1 MLKKIL
7 LLAVLMSLSLNL
19 YAHGTEWLGAAIFKD
34 AKWTPVQISLWPGHL
49 CSPMAK
55 VYGLAVSPGLFSFCD
70 ELYGISC
77 GQIFFLGEN
86 NGLAVNIWS
95 YGDKNNGVAAGV
107 FNAWNKNNGVSIG
120 VANFMADDAV
130 ETGRN
135 TLQIGVFNQANS
147 GFQIGV
153 LNYNPNALIPWM
165 PLINFTIP
173 RSVDS
178 SLEILRKGSASS
190 PNFEFDLH
198 IEKHANKYFPNWDT
212 KERLHWL
219 TEIFPQTDA
228 GATYALMEA
237 AEKYD
242 LLREWD
248 DYALTL
254 PIKKRRNLRN
264 ALGSSITQRYW
275 HYQLETAPDGTI
287 TLTLFN
293 TINSARCSFSAK
305 FKDLPKSIPITV
317 VRENSDLVVGY
328 RIEKTMK
335 NGNMFYL
342 ISDFTTLFT
351 VRRDAETDLWFETGS
366 WKEIDKKTPAV
377 TIYKELWKNSVC
389 TEIKNSKRIYKEFRL
404 KDRFRKIKL
413 GRIAPEQVI
422 QSQAL

>member
-1 MLKKIL
+1 MKMKKFL
-7 LLAVLMSLSLNL
+7 LLTLLTLFSLNV
-19 YAHGTEWLGAAIFKD
+19 YAHGTEWIGAAIFKD

-55 VYGLAVSPGLFSFCD
+55 VYGLAVSPGLFSFCKKV
-70 ELYGISC
+70 YGVSC
-77 GQIFFLGEN
+77 GQIVLLGEN

-153 LNYNPNALIPWM
+153 LNYNPNAMIPWM

-198 IEKHANKYFPNWDT
+198 IEKHANKYFPNWNT
-212 KERLHWL
+212 EERLRWL
-219 TEIFPQTDA
+219 NELFPLTDA
-228 GATYALMEA
+228 GARTALMAA
-237 AEKYD
+237 AEKHGMI
-242 LLREWD
+242 REWD

-254 PIKKRRNLRN
+254 PVEQRKKLRYS
-264 ALGSSITQRYW
+264 LGYYVTKILWSHW
-275 HYQLETAPDGTI
+275 VEMAPDGTC
-287 TLTLFN
+287 TLHLTN
-293 TINSARCSFSAK
+293 IMRGGRCSFSAK
-305 FKDLPKSIPITV
+305 FKDLPENARLTVSRYNADLEVMYYDAKKSQNV
-317 VRENSDLVVGY
+317 
-328 RIEKTMK
+328 
-335 NGNMFYL
+335 
-342 ISDFTTLFT
+342 TLFT

-366 WKEIDKKTPAV
+366 WDEVNKKTPAV
-377 TIYKELWKNSVC
+377 TTYKETWKNSVC
-389 TEIKNSKRIYKEFRL
+389 TEIKNGKQICHEFRL
-404 KDRFRKIKL
+404 KDQFRKIKL
-413 GRIAPEQVI
+413 GSIEPDQVVK
-422 QSQAL
+422 SPVK

>member
-1 MLKKIL
+1 MLKKLFLLIL
-7 LLAVLMSLSLNL
+7 LPLLSLNVF
-19 YAHGTEWLGAAIFKD
+19 AHGNEWIGSAIIKD
-34 AKWTPVQISLWPGHL
+34 AKWSPVQISFWPLHL
-49 CSPMAK
+49 CGGETTI
-55 VYGLAVSPGLFSFCD
+55 YGLNFSPGLFGFSRKV
-70 ELYGISC
+70 YGVSC
-77 GQIFFLGEN
+77 GSIVMMAEN
-86 NGLAVNIWS
+86 NGLAANIWS
-95 YGDKNNGVAAGV
+95 FGDKNNGLAVGG
-107 FNAWNKNNGVSIG
+107 FNAWAKNNGVSVG
-120 VANFMADDAV
+120 LANFVYDKKS
-130 ETGRN
+130 GRN
-135 TLQIGVFNQANS
+135 TLQIGIFNQANS
-147 GFQIGV
+147 GVQIGL
-153 LNYNPNALIPWM
+153 LNYNPNATIPWM

-173 RSVDS
+173 RSIES
-178 SLEILRKGSASS
+178 SLKELKERPS
-190 PNFEFDLH
+190 PFDYH
-198 IEKHANKYFPNWDT
+198 IEKHANKYFPNWNT

-237 AEKYD
+237 AKKYD

-264 ALGSSITQRYW
+264 ALGSWITQRYW

-293 TINSARCSFSAK
+293 TINSAKCSFSAK
-305 FKDLPKSIPITV
+305 FKDLPKNIPITV
-317 VRENSDLVVGY
+317 ERVNSDFEVGY
-328 RIEKTMK
+328 RIEKTIK
-335 NGNMFYL
+335 NGNTFHL

-413 GRIAPEQVI
+413 ARIAPEQVI

>member
-1 MLKKIL
+1 MLKKFFL
-7 LLAVLMSLSLNL
+7 LTLLTLLSLNVF
-19 YAHGTEWLGAAIFKD
+19 AHGNEWIGSAIIKD
-34 AKWTPVQISLWPGHL
+34 AKWSPVQISLWPLHL
-49 CSPMAK
+49 CGGETTI
-55 VYGLAVSPGLFSFCD
+55 YGLNFSPGLFGFSRKV
-70 ELYGISC
+70 YGVSC
-77 GQIFFLGEN
+77 GSIIMMAENNGLSANIWSFGDKN
-86 NGLAVNIWS
+86 NGLAV
-95 YGDKNNGVAAGV
+95 GG
-107 FNAWNKNNGVSIG
+107 FNAWAKNNGVSIG
-120 VANFMADDAV
+120 VANLVHDQGSD
-130 ETGRN
+130 GISRN

-147 GFQIGV
+147 GLQIGL

-165 PLINFTIP
+165 PLVNLVIP
-173 RSVDS
+173 RSVES
-178 SLEILRKGSASS
+178 SLKVLRKR
-190 PNFEFDLH
+190 PTPFDDH
-198 IEKHANKYFPNWDT
+198 IAKHANKYFPHWDT

-293 TINSARCSFSAK
+293 TINSARCSFSAN
-305 FKDLPKSIPITV
+305 FKDLPKNIPITV
-317 VRENSDLVVGY
+317 ERVNSDFEVGY
-328 RIEKTMK
+328 RIEKTIK
-335 NGNMFYL
+335 NGNTIRH

-413 GRIAPEQVI
+413 GSIEPEYII
-422 QSQAL
+422 QKSVK

>member
-1 MLKKIL
+1 MLKKLFLLIL
-7 LLAVLMSLSLNL
+7 LPLLSLNVF
-19 YAHGTEWLGAAIFKD
+19 AHGNEWIGSAIIKD
-34 AKWTPVQISLWPGHL
+34 AKWSPVQISFWPLHL
-49 CSPMAK
+49 CGGETTI
-55 VYGLAVSPGLFSFCD
+55 YGLNFSPGLFGFSRKV
-70 ELYGISC
+70 YGVSC
-77 GQIFFLGEN
+77 GSIVMMMAEN
-86 NGLAVNIWS
+86 NGLAANIWS
-95 YGDKNNGVAAGV
+95 FGDKNNGLAVGG
-107 FNAWNKNNGVSIG
+107 FNAWAKNNGVSVG
-120 VANFMADDAV
+120 LANFVYDKKS
-130 ETGRN
+130 GRN
-135 TLQIGVFNQANS
+135 TLQIGIFNQANS
-147 GFQIGV
+147 GLQIGL
-153 LNYNPNALIPWM
+153 LNYNPNAAIPWM

-173 RSVDS
+173 RSIES
-178 SLEILRKGSASS
+178 SLKELKES
-190 PNFEFDLH
+190 PSPFDYH

-264 ALGSSITQRYW
+264 ALGSWITQRYW

-293 TINSARCSFSAK
+293 TINSAKCSFSAK
-305 FKDLPKSIPITV
+305 FKDLPKNIPITV
-317 VRENSDLVVGY
+317 ERGNSDFEVGY
-328 RIEKTMK
+328 RIEKTIK
-335 NGNMFYL
+335 NGNTIHH

-366 WKEIDKKTPAV
+366 WKDIDKKTPAV

-413 GRIAPEQVI
+413 GRIAPEQII
-422 QSQAL
+422 QSQVL